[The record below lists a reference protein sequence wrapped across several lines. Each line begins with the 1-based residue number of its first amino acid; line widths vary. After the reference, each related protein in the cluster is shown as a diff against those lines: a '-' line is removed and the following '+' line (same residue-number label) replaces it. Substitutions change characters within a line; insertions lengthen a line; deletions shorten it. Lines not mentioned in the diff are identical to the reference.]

1 MFSNLINPHDLV
13 VLFEKIRERGNAGVL
28 RKVFR
33 SEKNRVRHSW
43 SHTNNVP
50 AHWWDIPAVEQRCN
64 LLITGDR
71 DTEPY
76 VYVANKYFT
85 GRGGLNALSLG
96 CGGGGRELKWLATGS
111 IKCLDA
117 YDISQER
124 IAHARAEAAE
134 SGFGECAHFHVAD
147 VFDLNIAPE
156 SYDVVLLESSL
167 HHFKPVRRILESVN
181 RWLKPAGYVI
191 VNEFV
196 GPSRFQ
202 WSDRQLEIVNG
213 ILAVIPE
220 RYRTTLPSGN
230 IKRKVHRPGRLSM
243 YLNDPSEAAESALIQ
258 QLLREMLEIVEW
270 KPYGGTLLPLV
281 FKNIAHHFV
290 EQDRETVSML
300 KFIFDIEDELLRRNE
315 IDSDYI
321 YAVCRKRQSR
331 K

>member
-1 MFSNLINPHDLV
+1 MFNNLVNLHDFV
-13 VLFEKIRERGNAGVL
+13 VLFEKLRERGNAGVL

-33 SEKNRVRHSW
+33 SEKNRIRHSW

-50 AHWWDIPAVEQRCN
+50 AHWWDIPAVEKRWN
-64 LLITGDR
+64 LLITGDS

-76 VYVANKYFT
+76 AYVAEKFFA
-85 GRGGLNALSLG
+85 GGGERNALSLG
-96 CGGGGRELKWLATGS
+96 CGGGGRELKWMATGS
-111 IKCLDA
+111 ISQLDA
-117 YDISQER
+117 YDISEER
-124 IAHARAEAAE
+124 IAHARAEAAK
-134 SGFGECAHFHVAD
+134 GRFADRANFRVAD
-147 VFDLNIAPE
+147 IFELNVTPE

-213 ILAVIPE
+213 ILAMIPE
-220 RYRTTLPSGN
+220 QYRTTWPHGN
-230 IKRKVHRPGRLSM
+230 IKQKAHRPGRLSM

-258 QLLREMLEIVEW
+258 PLLREMFEIVEW

-290 EQDRETVSML
+290 EQDEEAGRIMRL
-300 KFIFDIEDELLRRNE
+300 IFEIEDELLRRYE
-315 IDSDYI
+315 IESDYI
-321 YAVCRKRQSR
+321 YAVCRKHQSQE
-331 K
+331 